1 VEGRTVEFDLKY
13 RGLLPAATSNNKRV
27 PEKHTIRQSVREQ
40 LEILWAKDSRFAKID
55 PSKLQR
61 GTKEGGRFNVQRPIG
76 DVPAAWLYHHPVRDI
91 QFVPLITHVREARC
105 RLAIRLFRRQPPGEI
120 IARGGD
126 LDNRLKTLF
135 DALRMPHNAD
145 ELPEGVPLGPS
156 PFLCLLDDDALIT
169 KVSIET
175 FGLLTPPGPWEDA
188 DYVEVDIGVEVVPVT
203 PMWGTLDWLF
213 P

>member
-1 VEGRTVEFDLKY
+1 MEFDLKY

-61 GTKEGGRFNVQRPIG
+61 GTKERGRFNVQRPIG
-76 DVPAAWLYHHPVRDI
+76 DFPAAWLYHHPVRDI

-105 RLAIRLFRRQPPGEI
+105 RLAVRLFRRQPPGEI

-135 DALRMPHNAD
+135 DAIRMPHNAD

-175 FGLLTPPGPWEDA
+175 FGLLTPPRPGEDA
-188 DYVEVDIGVEVVPVT
+188 DYVELDVRVEVVPVT